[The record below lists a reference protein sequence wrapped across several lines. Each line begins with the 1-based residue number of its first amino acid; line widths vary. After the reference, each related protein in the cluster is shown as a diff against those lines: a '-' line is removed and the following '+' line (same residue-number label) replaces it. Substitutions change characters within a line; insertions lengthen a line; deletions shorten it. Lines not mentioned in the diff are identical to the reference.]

1 MILSLHFLLILKI
14 MNVMVA
20 FIFFFYELKSSG
32 EQQYL
37 SETMYYEFDHDYING
52 LLMTINNKHYPLIC
66 SPGKCLLLDLENNY
80 NKSIDYKE
88 LIGDNIGFASYKLAS
103 MINLDN
109 KSKFLFTHITG
120 SKLYLSINNII
131 NINLSFDNIYK
142 ANESAITQRIYEY
155 IIKCFIT
162 KNNYIIC
169 LYMGNS
175 AFVSSNVYYY
185 IAIYD
190 FSLNF
195 LDNQKL
201 DSSIINMSGVLFDNG
216 VDAIHLKNEIG
227 VFAYYLNDGRSGFS
241 PLRIK
246 IKELYF
252 EESNPHLK
260 NVIS

>member
-1 MILSLHFLLILKI
+1 
-14 MNVMVA
+14 
-20 FIFFFYELKSSG
+20 
-32 EQQYL
+32 
-37 SETMYYEFDHDYING
+37 
-52 LLMTINNKHYPLIC
+52 MTINNKHYPLIC

-142 ANESAITQRIYEY
+142 ANESAITQRIYDY

-169 LYMGNS
+169 LYMGNT
-175 AFVSSNVYYY
+175 VSTGSIKYYY

-190 FSLNF
+190 LSLNF

-201 DSSIINMSGVLFDNG
+201 DSSEIN
-216 VDAIHLKNEIG
+216 
-227 VFAYYLNDGRSGFS
+227 FS
-241 PLRIK
+241 
-246 IKELYF
+246 
-252 EESNPHLK
+252 
-260 NVIS
+260 